1 MGVLVFFL
9 SSSSSPNRY
18 SFICFSLIVFTQS
31 GIISITY
38 PPYTILFMFV
48 WEHKRFT
55 MHNAEIGKK
64 KSHEFS
70 SLSLCLSVD
79 IQNWSNVWCELKWA
93 TDPFLKINDCF
104 SKIRRASNC
113 HNEKKRKL
121 LRTKRVELNEQKKKH
136 KAKIKRNETKR
147 GKKTQRENIESEK
160 LPTWLMNSF
169 ERLSMRFYLRE
180 KKGETQYSSHANL
193 PYVLLPRINCH
204 TMDINDDKVRM
215 LRMCNRI

>member
-9 SSSSSPNRY
+9 SSSSSSPNRY

-70 SLSLCLSVD
+70 SRSLCLSVD

-121 LRTKRVELNEQKKKH
+121 LRTKRVELNEQKKNTQSKN
-136 KAKIKRNETKR
+136 KAKRNKTRKKNATRKHRERKTANLTNEFFR
-147 GKKTQRENIESEK
+147 AAFYAILSPGKKGRNAIFITCKFAICTAAANK
-160 LPTWLMNSF
+160 LPYNGYKWW
-169 ERLSMRFYLRE
+169 
-180 KKGETQYSSHANL
+180 
-193 PYVLLPRINCH
+193 
-204 TMDINDDKVRM
+204 
-215 LRMCNRI
+215 